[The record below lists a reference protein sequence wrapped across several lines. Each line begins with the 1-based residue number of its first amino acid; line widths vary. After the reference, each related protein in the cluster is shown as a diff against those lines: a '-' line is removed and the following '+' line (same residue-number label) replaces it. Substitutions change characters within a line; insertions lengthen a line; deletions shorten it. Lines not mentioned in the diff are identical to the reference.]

1 MTAAITAP
9 WTNTRA
15 NARPLPP
22 ISRVSRN
29 SKSPAIRLS
38 ATGLALLPF
47 GGPILGPTSPPPH
60 SRAGDFNSSPDRH
73 LGAAQ
78 PLLPA
83 WCTGGGGGGPPT
95 HGSSPSAAAPGW
107 TPLQP
112 DVLISEA
119 TYAATLRDSKR
130 SRERDF
136 LAAVIDTVT
145 AGGKVREGAGP

>member
-1 MTAAITAP
+1 MPCATRYAWSAANPALC
-9 WTNTRA
+9 
-15 NARPLPP
+15 RPYGTIFTIGYSYSAALPYP
-22 ISRVSRN
+22 
-29 SKSPAIRLS
+29 LG
-38 ATGLALLPF
+38 TLP
-47 GGPILGPTSPPPH
+47 H
-60 SRAGDFNSSPDRH
+60 AGDFNSSPDRH

-83 WCTGGGGGGPPT
+83 WCTGGGGGGGPPT
-95 HGSSPSAAAPGW
+95 HGSSPSAPPPGW

-145 AGGKVREGAGP
+145 AGGKVREGAGSGQKLPLWNAPA